1 LVVVAAVGLME
12 LVALVAE
19 GLHLIKLDQQ
29 QPQEIMELQ
38 TLAVV
43 VVVDE
48 MVVLE
53 LLLFVMPMLQQLP
66 R

>member
-38 TLAVV
+38 TLVV
-43 VVVDE
+43 VVVVGKPE
-48 MVVLE
+48 VQE
-53 LLLFVMPMLQQLP
+53 SLLFVMPMLQQ
-66 R
+66 